1 MGILDKLRK
10 KPEEELEKLPLK
22 NLERSLPAEEEK
34 EEEEEEERKAEKEKS
49 EVYMVDHGLT
59 IQHRKL

>member
-22 NLERSLPAEEEK
+22 NLERSLPSEED
-34 EEEEEEERKAEKEKS
+34 EEEEEKTEKEKS
-49 EVYMVDHGLT
+49 PSGRT
-59 IQHRKL
+59 GKF